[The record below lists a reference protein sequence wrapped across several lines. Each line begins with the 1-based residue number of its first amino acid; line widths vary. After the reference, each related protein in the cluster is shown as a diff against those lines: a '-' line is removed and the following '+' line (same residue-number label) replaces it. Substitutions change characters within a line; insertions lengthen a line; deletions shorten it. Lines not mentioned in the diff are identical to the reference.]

1 MPVIRIF
8 VKANSKH
15 MNTDIMYHAFGVS
28 KQECLGIRRKDN
40 QIIVVIETP
49 RQKDCCSCCGSH
61 NVIRSGSHRR
71 QFRSVPF
78 GARPCVLDMN
88 VHRLV
93 CKDCGAIAQEEIDF
107 AKGKRRHTQCFANM
121 VIDLSRF
128 ATIKD
133 IAWFLQVS
141 WDVVRNIQM
150 EFLQKEYG
158 NPDLSKLRLISID
171 EFAVRKGH
179 VYKTIVI
186 DLVTGRIVY
195 AADGKSSS
203 ALDGFWEKL
212 GERKNHIEAVC
223 TDLSSAY
230 INAVTSNLPN
240 AKLVADHFH
249 VAKLMN
255 EAVDDLRR
263 QQYHIEK
270 DVNKRKVI
278 KGSRWYLLRTGRDIF
293 DDKFNTRLDNVL
305 ALNEP
310 LMKAYYLKES
320 LYEIWNQLNRADA
333 EKVLD
338 MWVQEAYD
346 AKIRQ
351 LTKMAATVK
360 AHKPYILAWYDFTI
374 SNGKIEGV
382 NNKIKTMK
390 RQAYGFRCDEF
401 LTLKLYSLHDKRIRI

>member
-1 MPVIRIF
+1 
-8 VKANSKH
+8 

-28 KQECLGIRRKDN
+28 KQECLGIRHKDN
-40 QIIVVIETP
+40 QIIVEIETS
-49 RQKDCCSCCGSH
+49 REKDCCSCCGSR

-78 GARPCVLDMN
+78 GAQPCVLEMN

-93 CKDCGAIAQEEIDF
+93 CKDCGAIAQEKIDF
-107 AKGKRRHTQCFANM
+107 VKGKRRHTQCFANM

-158 NPDLSKLRLISID
+158 APDLSKLRLISID

-186 DLVTGRIVY
+186 NLETGRIVY
-195 AADGKSSS
+195 AADGKSAS
-203 ALDGFWEKL
+203 ALDGFWERL
-212 GERKNHIEAVC
+212 GDGKDNIEAVC
-223 TDLSSAY
+223 TDLSSAF
-230 INAVTSNLPN
+230 INAVVSNLPN

-263 QQYHIEK
+263 QQYHFEK

-278 KGSRWYLLRTGRDIF
+278 KGARWYLLKTGRDIF
-293 DDKFNTRLDNVL
+293 DEKFNTRLDNVL

-320 LYEIWNQLNRADA
+320 LYEIWNQINREDA

-360 AHKPYILAWYDFTI
+360 AHKPFILAWYDHTI

>member
-1 MPVIRIF
+1 
-8 VKANSKH
+8 
-15 MNTDIMYHAFGVS
+15 MYHAFGVS
-28 KQECLGIRRKDN
+28 KQECLGIRCKDN
-40 QIIVVIETP
+40 QIFVSIETP
-49 RQKDCCSCCGSH
+49 HEKDCCPCCGSH
-61 NVIRSGSHRR
+61 NVMRSGSRTR

-78 GARPCVLDMN
+78 GARPCVLEMK

-93 CKDCGAIAQEEIDF
+93 CKECGSLAQEDIDF

-121 VIDLSRF
+121 VLDLSRF

-133 IAWFLQVS
+133 ISWFLQVS

-158 NPDLSKLRLISID
+158 NPDLTNLRLISID

-186 DLVTGRIVY
+186 DLETGRVVY
-195 AADGKSSS
+195 AADGKSAAS
-203 ALDGFWEKL
+203 LEPFWQKL
-212 GERKNHIEAVC
+212 GERKKQIEAVC
-223 TDLSSAY
+223 TDLSSAFV
-230 INAVTSNLPN
+230 NAVVNNLPN

-249 VAKLMN
+249 VVKLMN

-270 DVNKRKVI
+270 DLNRRKVI
-278 KGSRWYLLRTGRDIF
+278 KGARWYLLRTGRDIF

-320 LYEIWNQLNRADA
+320 LFEIWNQVTKAQA

-338 MWVQEAYD
+338 MWVQEAYN

-360 AHKPYILAWYDFTI
+360 AYKPYILAWYDHTI

-390 RQAYGFRCDEF
+390 RQAYGYRCDEF
-401 LTLKLYSLHDKRIRI
+401 LTLKLYSLHDKRVRI

>member
-1 MPVIRIF
+1 
-8 VKANSKH
+8 
-15 MNTDIMYHAFGVS
+15 
-28 KQECLGIRRKDN
+28 
-40 QIIVVIETP
+40 
-49 RQKDCCSCCGSH
+49 
-61 NVIRSGSHRR
+61 
-71 QFRSVPF
+71 
-78 GARPCVLDMN
+78 MN

-360 AHKPYILAWYDFTI
+360 AHKPFILAWYDHTI